1 MSTPAQKAK
10 KTRSKNLKA
19 KAAEAEK
26 LRKAN
31 SAKRTA
37 QNKLKFYKEGFEDGL
52 KVRRD

>member
-1 MSTPAQKAK
+1 MSTPATKAK
-10 KTRSKNLKA
+10 ATRAKNLKIKLA
-19 KAAEAEK
+19 NEEK
-26 LRKAN
+26 LRRAN